1 MNERFQMDFSLLRM
15 ILIDSYAPGGE
26 AIINL
31 DGGAVVT
38 GDNGAGKTSLIR
50 LIPIFFGE
58 NPGRIN
64 VGTDGFIDFYLGR
77 TTSYIIFEYQRRGV
91 LCQVVLTAG
100 QSQTYTYRFIRSGY
114 DISQY
119 LHDDGATLVPN
130 TSLGTHLKTL
140 KIDASRALVLSEY
153 RAIIQGRHAGGKDAA
168 MRGYVSDYA
177 FTTHTHRLD
186 HIDKIVSGMFKRQA
200 DFRDFLRMVVTYI
213 SDDDHAIALAGDRA
227 KMVKWPQEYRAY
239 QEVMAHQDR
248 MPEVV
253 SLGIGLESSDT
264 LLSDIHAR
272 MQKLIQYHERQFNRL
287 KLEHEQASAELK
299 KSEDEHNTRFAQ
311 IKGDEIKAG
320 ERALLAEQ
328 KAATLRSRMAEYEK
342 EDIAGKAETVDRI
355 ETYKE
360 QKWIAEE
367 RKSSLLGEKSKIEQG
382 YGDLKR
388 GVEGTCIEAQKAGQR
403 LIESITSEYEPRFAK
418 LMKQQE
424 QLSAKAREGAEAKLQ
439 AKRLERDQVIAQKA
453 RWLSASENPVAD
465 PATEETLQKKQK
477 SLEKARDQQIEK
489 KDLRQRAETAL
500 NNTVK
505 AFEQREVA
513 VTRANITVKE
523 CENEIAAL
531 LASANPPE
539 GSLLRYLREHRGL
552 EWPQDIAK
560 VIDEGLLLRTDLS
573 PSLIDST
580 VTTFYGVS
588 LDLSRIEIPTF
599 GDEIQLAQSIKEKR
613 EHLDRLKQ
621 DLAIAHIALQE
632 AAAVHAAAKE
642 ARDQAEMAAQ
652 MATTAAAS
660 IETEVKTCQRAV
672 DESRRT
678 AKEKAAAHAADAGRQ
693 LEELDKEI
701 KRINR
706 ELTHA
711 LETIAGD
718 IRSER
723 TRLEGE
729 AKGRRESA
737 KTAVREAEELR
748 ASQIRK
754 LDEECANAL
763 RNEGVDTVALGV
775 IDAEIKSFGQQ
786 ISDALA
792 WAQPV
797 AAWRLWLR
805 DEWPLVMQE
814 EKRAAE
820 CRKMEGHHHARAEK
834 ALKDW
839 DEHRKTANARLMEKL
854 EGKMHSDRI
863 GKESAAKLHRFDEF
877 PPSEE
882 ILNGHYEASWTIE
895 SLTAAANKAFADRR
909 ITENDLKSRIT
920 EIKSS
925 FHRGRDTAVE
935 QYFETVSVGMGS
947 NEDKPRLWVKPLQEW
962 YDSRH
967 KEYRRVLLI
976 EARKLGGLVNVFH
989 GELTEFD
996 RKIREF
1002 NQRMSRALTNT
1013 IVFERI
1019 SSIDIRFIS
1028 TITDKDYWKPISR
1041 FIDNHKSW
1049 LNGAGLD
1056 QEMPPASFSEGLND
1070 LLQHWDIREGLKADR
1085 LSLLDVK
1092 GEVTENGRRKMFRDG
1107 HGLMELSSNGLSYLI
1122 LTTICVSFLRMI
1134 RGDTNCRITLAV
1146 DELLDLDKRN
1156 IGILVKMLRDNGI
1169 DLVSACPAAEVDV
1182 MLCFPNRY
1190 MVTREG
1196 DQPLI
1201 AEAVIEDEAAYV

>member
-1 MNERFQMDFSLLRM
+1 MDFKLLRM

-64 VGTDGFIDFYLGR
+64 AGTDGFIDFYLGR

-91 LCQVVLTAG
+91 LCQAVLTAG
-100 QSQTYTYRFIRSGY
+100 QNQTYTYRFIRSGY
-114 DISQY
+114 DLSQY
-119 LHDDGATLVPN
+119 LLDDSSTIVPN

-140 KIDASRALVLSEY
+140 KFDASRALVLSEY
-153 RAIIQGRHAGGKDAA
+153 RAIIQGRHAGGKDRAT
-168 MRGYVSDYA
+168 RGYVSDYA

-213 SDDDHAIALAGDRA
+213 SDDDHAIALSGDRA

-248 MPEVV
+248 MSDVV
-253 SLGIGLESSDT
+253 SLGIKLDTSDAQ
-264 LLSDIHAR
+264 LSDIHAR
-272 MQKLIQYHERQFNRL
+272 MKKLIEYHEGQFNRL
-287 KLEHEQASAELK
+287 KLEHEQASSELK
-299 KSEDEHNTRFAQ
+299 QSEDEHNIRFAQ

-320 ERALLAEQ
+320 EQALQAEQ
-328 KAATLRSRMAEYEK
+328 KVAGLRKQMEEYEK
-342 EDIAGKAETVDRI
+342 ENIAGKAEAVAGI
-355 ETYKE
+355 ETHKE
-360 QKWIAEE
+360 QKRIAEE

-382 YGDLKR
+382 YSDLKR
-388 GVEGTCIEAQKAGQR
+388 GVEDVCIEAQKVGQR
-403 LIESITSEYEPRFAK
+403 LLESITSEFDPRFADLRK
-418 LMKQQE
+418 RQDRLNE
-424 QLSAKAREGAEAKLQ
+424 EVRKATETKLQ
-439 AKRLERDQVIAQKA
+439 AKRLERDQVIEQKA
-453 RWLSASENPVAD
+453 RWQAAGENPVAD
-465 PATEETLQKKQK
+465 PATEDALLEKQK
-477 SLEKARDQQIEK
+477 SLEKARSQQFEK
-489 KDLRQRAETAL
+489 NKLWHQTEVAL
-500 NNTVK
+500 NNAGK
-505 AFEQREVA
+505 AFERQETA
-513 VTRANITVKE
+513 VGRANAAVNV
-523 CENEIAAL
+523 CENEIVAL
-531 LASANPPE
+531 LASANPPD
-539 GSLLRYLREHRGL
+539 GSLLRYLREHRGQ

-560 VIDEGLLLRTDLS
+560 VIDERLLQRTDLS
-573 PSLIDST
+573 PSIIESA
-580 VTTFYGVS
+580 VASFYEVS
-588 LDLSRIEIPTF
+588 LDLSRIDVPAF
-599 GDEIQLAQSIKEKR
+599 GDEIQLAQSIQEKR

-621 DLAIAHIALQE
+621 DIAIAQEALQKV
-632 AAAVHAAAKE
+632 AAARAAAKE
-642 ARDQAEMAAQ
+642 ARDQAEMDAQVAA
-652 MATTAAAS
+652 TAVAS
-660 IETEVKTCQRAV
+660 IESEVRTCQRAV

-678 AKEKAAAHAADAGRQ
+678 AKETATARAADAGR
-693 LEELDKEI
+693 LLGDLDKAI
-701 KRINR
+701 VRINR
-706 ELTHA
+706 ELTDA
-711 LETIAGD
+711 LETITND

-723 TRLEGE
+723 TRLENE
-729 AKGRRESA
+729 AEGRRKSA
-737 KTAVREAEELR
+737 RKVMSEAEQLR
-748 ASQIRK
+748 VLQIRK

-763 RNEGVDTVALGV
+763 KKEGIDTEALGR
-775 IDAEIKSFGQQ
+775 IDVEIKAHVQQ
-786 ISDALA
+786 ISNALA
-792 WAQPV
+792 WAEPV

-805 DEWPLVMQE
+805 DEWPLVTQE
-814 EKRAAE
+814 EKRAVE
-820 CRKMEGHHHARAEK
+820 FRKTEAHHRGRADK

-839 DEHRKTANARLMEKL
+839 NERRSAANRRLNEML
-854 EGKMHSDRI
+854 EGKLRSESI
-863 GKESAAKLHRFDEF
+863 GRDVASKLHRFDEF
-877 PPSEE
+877 PPSEAV
-882 ILNGHYEASWTIE
+882 LYGHCDASWTLE

-909 ITENDLKSRIT
+909 IAENDLKSRVF
-920 EIKSS
+920 EIKST
-925 FHRGRDTAVE
+925 FHRGRGTAVE
-935 QYFETVSVGMGS
+935 QYFETVSVQMGAD
-947 NEDKPRLWVKPLQEW
+947 EEKPRLWVKPLQEW

-967 KEYRRVLLI
+967 KEYRRILLI

-1002 NQRMSRALTNT
+1002 NQRMSRALTST

-1028 TITDKDYWKPISR
+1028 TITDKAYWKPISR
-1041 FIDNHKSW
+1041 FVENHKSW
-1049 LNGAGLD
+1049 LNAVGID

-1107 HGLMELSSNGLSYLI
+1107 LGLMELSSNGLSYLI

-1134 RGDTNCRITLAV
+1134 RGDTDCRITLAV

-1182 MLCFPNRY
+1182 MLCFPHRY

-1201 AEAVIEDEAAYV
+1201 VEAIIEDEAAYA